1 VVGNEATSK
10 SDCEARGGKKAA
22 LNDIWMVHDW
32 VVPGWE
38 CSWGVFAGECPELG
52 GRVGGT
58 AFDKPDPRA
67 FARALDTK
75 KSTKRS
81 SSSS

>member
-1 VVGNEATSK
+1 
-10 SDCEARGGKKAA
+10 
-22 LNDIWMVHDW
+22 MVHDW

-58 AFDKPDPRA
+58 AFDKPDPKADAKAMAAGTKAKQQQERHLVVA
-67 FARALDTK
+67 ARSVSARA
-75 KSTKRS
+75 R
-81 SSSS
+81 